1 MYETVR
7 EITTDF
13 ALLVLMAIAFGMMI
27 AAALSGTTKR
37 ENAELKEE
45 NAKLRLRNKQLEGF
59 AEIAREE
66 QDKAY
71 IRGYYDSIGGY
82 DI

>member
-27 AAALSGTTKR
+27 AAALSATTKR